1 VVLDE
6 AKRHAGAQ
14 HEVRRTKRVARVDE
28 VAKDASVGDFGDG
41 AEVIA
46 IEPRPVELSGEDFG
60 AEGAFSAIKGA
71 SSYTAPFKSG
81 PSEGVAF
88 RQNATRGDRRRLAA
102 CGAARPRIT
111 LGQLR
116 GGFSS
121 RARLTLRRSGRRR
134 NGWHPCVAL
143 AH

>member
-46 IEPRPVELSGEDFG
+46 IEPRPVELSGGDFG

-88 RQNATRGDRRRLAA
+88 RQNATRVTAA
-102 CGAARPRIT
+102 GSLRAAR
-111 LGQLR
+111 LVHE
-116 GGFSS
+116 S
-121 RARLTLRRSGRRR
+121 RWVSYAADSRVELD
-134 NGWHPCVAL
+134 
-143 AH
+143 